1 MMLNQPRAGASHELH
16 MVEDDGGFLAKISHQ
31 PAFGMRCEL
40 AAPEQSQRRRVMFEQ
55 SPATPAIE
63 CPDRGD
69 PRRHAIELPAKV
81 IEDLR
86 WNEFH
91 GIECGAGHLE
101 EADLQPERQPVQG
114 TAAFSNLGELVRVES
129 EEMLDLERRQRC
141 GESLLTEIS
150 VLPSTHRR
158 GLRRADHGVWNDCA
172 PMMGL
177 GAGGMAAVDIAIPG
191 DAQTIVCASPGMAI
205 STAAIPPAPSPI
217 MGAQSF
223 QTPWSARR
231 RPRRCVDGS
240 TDISVRSDSPRRC
253 RRSRSSIS
261 SLS

>member
-1 MMLNQPRAGASHELH
+1 MVSPRGDNETRDVALTEQKVMMLNQPRAGASHELH

-91 GIECGAGHLE
+91 GI
-101 EADLQPERQPVQG
+101 ADLLISGRCQG
-114 TAAFSNLGELVRVES
+114 LCIDTNS
-129 EEMLDLERRQRC
+129 
-141 GESLLTEIS
+141 
-150 VLPSTHRR
+150 
-158 GLRRADHGVWNDCA
+158 
-172 PMMGL
+172 
-177 GAGGMAAVDIAIPG
+177 
-191 DAQTIVCASPGMAI
+191 
-205 STAAIPPAPSPI
+205 
-217 MGAQSF
+217 
-223 QTPWSARR
+223 
-231 RPRRCVDGS
+231 
-240 TDISVRSDSPRRC
+240 
-253 RRSRSSIS
+253 
-261 SLS
+261 